1 MPSTTQ
7 HFFEQYAQ
15 AFDAGDVEK
24 VAESYFVP
32 TVVMNDDAKRVHT
45 KRADIADYLSDMAM
59 QLHAAGVVSCHP
71 EVCQTMRL
79 SENIMFSNVKWTY
92 KDPSDQKVF
101 SCFISYTL
109 QLEGESLKI
118 IVSVIDDEER
128 ELAKHL

>member
-1 MPSTTQ
+1 MASATQ
-7 HFFEQYAQ
+7 VFFDSYA
-15 AFDAGDVEK
+15 ASLDAGDAEA
-24 VAESYFVP
+24 VAKAYFVP

-45 KRADIADYLSDMAM
+45 RREDIIAYIIEMKEQIETTGATKSRA
-59 QLHAAGVVSCHP
+59 

-79 SENIMFSNVKWTY
+79 SEHIMFSNVKWTF
-92 KDPSDQKVF
+92 KNEADEKVF

-109 QLEGESLKI
+109 QLESESLKI